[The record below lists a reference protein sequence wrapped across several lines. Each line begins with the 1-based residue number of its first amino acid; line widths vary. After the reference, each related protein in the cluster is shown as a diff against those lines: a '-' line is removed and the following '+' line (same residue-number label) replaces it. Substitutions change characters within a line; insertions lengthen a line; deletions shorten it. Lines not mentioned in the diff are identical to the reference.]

1 MNQRSVIA
9 SPEGI
14 SRAKAALARQNFNQ
28 KAFALKVGLAYSTVN
43 HFFTRVPIYRTNF
56 EEICKFLDLDWQEIV
71 AKSES
76 VEETQ
81 KLSPLDKLWQQLQTL
96 GSPTEKMGLVLVQEN
111 TLSWN
116 WQTPSPYEKSVRVGN
131 HIQFEINFDKPGY
144 LLLLQKDTSG
154 EVWCFC
160 PSCFASQPYL
170 NTGKTILPQEGSSMR
185 AFPIEGTPGQEEIL
199 AVVTKTMPSLDWLPQ
214 ESDDPLQIEASH
226 LSRLLEYI
234 NQTGEYQV
242 MYTQYMIT
250 E

>member
-1 MNQRSVIA
+1 MNQRSIIA

-28 KAFALKVGLAYSTVN
+28 KIFAEKIGFAYSTVN
-43 HFFTRVPIYRTNF
+43 NFFTGKPIYRTKF
-56 EEICKFLDLDWQEIV
+56 EEICKFLDLDWQDIV
-71 AKSES
+71 AQS
-76 VEETQ
+76 VEEETEN
-81 KLSPLDKLWQQLQTL
+81 LTPLDKLWQQLQTL
-96 GSPTEKMGLVLVQEN
+96 GSPTEKMGVVLVKEK
-111 TLSWN
+111 TLGWN
-116 WQTPSPYEKSVRVGN
+116 WQTPNPYEKSVRVGN
-131 HIQFEINFDKPGY
+131 CIQFEVNFDNPGY

-170 NTGKTILPQEGSSMR
+170 NAGKTILPQEGSSMR

-199 AVVTKTMPSLDWLPQ
+199 AVVTKTMPGLDWLPQ
-214 ESDDPLQIEASH
+214 ESDNPLQLEASH

-242 MYTQYMIT
+242 LYTQYMIT